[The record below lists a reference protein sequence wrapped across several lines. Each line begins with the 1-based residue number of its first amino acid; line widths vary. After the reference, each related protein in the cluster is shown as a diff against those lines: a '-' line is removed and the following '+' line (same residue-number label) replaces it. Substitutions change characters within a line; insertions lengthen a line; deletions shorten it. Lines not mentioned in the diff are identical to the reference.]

1 MLKKINVSD
10 IYSHT
15 YTKTKISSDDDL
27 PLERTIKMHDI
38 IILSMLVFNKK
49 HNHYYQNVHTNNIML
64 CYSRIEFSEGIL
76 INKTS
81 FI

>member
-1 MLKKINVSD
+1 MLKKIIVSD

-27 PLERTIKMHDI
+27 PFERTIKMHDI
-38 IILSMLVFNKK
+38 IILSMLVFNEK

-64 CYSRIEFSEGIL
+64 GYSRIEFSEGIL